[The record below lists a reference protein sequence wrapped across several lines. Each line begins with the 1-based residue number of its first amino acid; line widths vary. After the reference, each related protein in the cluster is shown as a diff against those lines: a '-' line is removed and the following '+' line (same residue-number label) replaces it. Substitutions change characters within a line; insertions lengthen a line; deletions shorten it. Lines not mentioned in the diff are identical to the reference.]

1 MLRSHT
7 PQTYYMSK
15 TILIQKDFQDAARQ
29 LNCEIAAIKAVAEV
43 ESKGDGFLP
52 TGEPKILFERHIF
65 SKRTGGLFDKTNP
78 GISNPVAGGY
88 GASASQHKRL
98 QEAVILNRN
107 AALMSASWGR
117 FQVMGF
123 NYALAGFNSLQEFV
137 TAMYK
142 GEREHLFAF
151 VNYIINTSLDDELR
165 EKRWAD
171 FARKYNGPDY
181 KKNNYDVKMAEAYR
195 SLSKGN
201 NATRSTRSLTT
212 PKELVTGK
220 AKNQQM
226 PNYFQ

>member
-1 MLRSHT
+1 
-7 PQTYYMSK
+7 MSK
-15 TILIQKDFQDAARQ
+15 SALNEKDFQDAARR
-29 LNCEIAAIKAVAEV
+29 LNCEVAAIKAVAEV

-65 SKRTGGLFDKTNP
+65 SKRTNGLFDKTNP

-88 GASASQHKRL
+88 GTSASQHKRL

-165 EKRWAD
+165 EKRWSD

-181 KKNNYDVKMAEAYR
+181 KKNNYDVKMAEAYKKLIGSKR
-195 SLSKGN
+195 SLV
-201 NATRSTRSLTT
+201 STKTSMRKDII
-212 PKELVTGK
+212 PKNRK
-220 AKNQQM
+220 AKGI

>member
-1 MLRSHT
+1 M
-7 PQTYYMSK
+7 
-15 TILIQKDFQDAARQ
+15 
-29 LNCEIAAIKAVAEV
+29 
-43 ESKGDGFLP
+43 P

-65 SKRTGGLFDKTNP
+65 SKRTNGLFDKTNP

-151 VNYIINTSLDDELR
+151 VNYILNTSLGDELR
-165 EKRWAD
+165 EKRWSD

-181 KKNNYDVKMAEAYR
+181 KKNNYDVKMAEAYKKLKDSSR
-195 SLSKGN
+195 SLVATKTPVRKSTISKN
-201 NATRSTRSLTT
+201 
-212 PKELVTGK
+212 KK
-220 AKNQQM
+220 AKGM